1 MENGIAIT
9 AKNISKTFHISE
21 DSHNTVKHRLFNLF
35 NPPRRKDV
43 LALKSTSLEIK
54 KGECIGLIG
63 RNGCGKTTLTKVLA
77 GVYPTDTGQI
87 KINGSTMLMNL
98 GIGMSHE
105 LTARENIYV
114 SGSVLGLKI
123 KEVDKLFDAIV
134 DFAEIKDFIDTK
146 VKFFSSGMMARLA
159 FSIAVNAGAD
169 IMFLDE
175 IFSVGDMKFQEK
187 AVKVFE
193 GSWIRGKT
201 VVLVSHGMEVIRKYC
216 NRSAFMKHGQIEFF
230 GDTDK
235 AIELYNKAREELRK
249 DSLWTTSYI
258 TICNK
263 LVNVYLGIR
272 QYQKAESII
281 LEVKEIR
288 EKIFGK
294 EHPEYAKSCSI
305 LAFVYWSMG
314 QYDKAEPLY
323 LEAKQIR
330 EKVQGKE
337 HPDYA
342 TACDNLAILYWS
354 KGEYDKA
361 EPLYLE
367 SKQIR
372 EKVLGKEHPDYAKTC
387 KNLGG

>member
-1 MENGIAIT
+1 MENGIAIK
-9 AKNISKTFHISE
+9 ASNISKTFHISE
-21 DSHNTVKHRLFNLF
+21 DSHNTVKHRVFNLF
-35 NPPRRKDV
+35 NPPRRKDI
-43 LALKSTSLEIK
+43 LALKSTSLEIN

-98 GIGMSHE
+98 GVGMSHE

-187 AVKVFE
+187 AIKIFE
-193 GSWIRGKT
+193 SSWIQGKT

-216 NRSAFMKHGQIEFF
+216 NRSAFMKFGQIEFF
-230 GDTDK
+230 GDTEK
-235 AIELYNKAREELRK
+235 AIELYK
-249 DSLWTTSYI
+249 T
-258 TICNK
+258 
-263 LVNVYLGIR
+263 
-272 QYQKAESII
+272 
-281 LEVKEIR
+281 
-288 EKIFGK
+288 
-294 EHPEYAKSCSI
+294 
-305 LAFVYWSMG
+305 
-314 QYDKAEPLY
+314 
-323 LEAKQIR
+323 
-330 EKVQGKE
+330 
-337 HPDYA
+337 
-342 TACDNLAILYWS
+342 DN
-354 KGEYDKA
+354 
-361 EPLYLE
+361 
-367 SKQIR
+367 Q
-372 EKVLGKEHPDYAKTC
+372 
-387 KNLGG
+387 